1 MLVFPTTWRS
11 RFRPTTSSRSGH
23 TGPFLWT
30 RPNVIVAG
38 VSRLSPFATPTF
50 LFPVT
55 IPSFFL
61 LRVTLLYASHVG
73 VIVQE
78 ATLPFAVSVLLGYNT
93 CTYTLSLSLSLFFS
107 LIVAL
112 VRERRRD
119 RKKRFAL
126 ELAAGLIDTLAR
138 RRVVVVF
145 TIAFSS
151 NRFKKRKK
159 GKKKKK
165 HPTPDR
171 T

>member
-1 MLVFPTTWRS
+1 MTNKLVFPATWRS

-30 RPNVIVAG
+30 RPNAIVAG

-93 CTYTLSLSLSLFFS
+93 CTYTLSLSLSLFLS
-107 LIVAL
+107 HCCA
-112 VRERRRD
+112 RSGAEER
-119 RKKRFAL
+119 
-126 ELAAGLIDTLAR
+126 
-138 RRVVVVF
+138 
-145 TIAFSS
+145 S
-151 NRFKKRKK
+151 
-159 GKKKKK
+159 KKKICIGISSWA
-165 HPTPDR
+165 DR
-171 T
+171 YARSSSRGRRLHDRFFFESI

>member
-30 RPNVIVAG
+30 RPNAIVAG

-93 CTYTLSLSLSLFFS
+93 CTYTLSLSLSLFLS
-107 LIVAL
+107 HCCA
-112 VRERRRD
+112 RSGAEER
-119 RKKRFAL
+119 
-126 ELAAGLIDTLAR
+126 
-138 RRVVVVF
+138 
-145 TIAFSS
+145 S
-151 NRFKKRKK
+151 
-159 GKKKKK
+159 KKKICIGISSWA
-165 HPTPDR
+165 DR
-171 T
+171 YARSSSRGRRLHDRFFFESI